1 MSSRSAI
8 TATDVVI
15 GLVIVAAI
23 VIAVVAVARMDTWGE
38 RVDGPTENVQDD
50 PLAIPEIDPALIK
63 YTRTGEIPVAMQ
75 QVRSLATDSDGR
87 IYVGGDATILVFDAD
102 GTQHGKIEL
111 DGEPN
116 CVAVGGNEHLHPGR
130 VYVGMKDRVAVY
142 DPQGKLTATWET
154 LGSQALLTSIATAE
168 EDVFVADAGN
178 RIVMRY
184 DTSGSLINRIG
195 EPDERRGIPG
205 FVITSSHFDLAVSPD
220 GLLRVVNPRALRIEA
235 YTFDGDLET
244 FWGKSSPEIDG
255 FFGCCNPVHFAV
267 SSEGH
272 FVTAEKGA
280 TRVKVYDGKGELVC
294 VVAGAEQFDI
304 LGSEAL
310 ADVAVDREGRVLV
323 LDPKARSVRIFSP
336 QEGK

>member
-23 VIAVVAVARMDTWGE
+23 AIAVVAVVRMDTWGE
-38 RVDGPTENVQDD
+38 RAGGPAENVQDD

-63 YTRTGEIPVAMQ
+63 YTRTGEISVAMQ
-75 QVRSLATDSDGR
+75 QVRSLATGSDGR
-87 IYVGGDATILVFDAD
+87 IFAGGDATILVFDAD
-102 GTQHGKIEL
+102 GTQQGKIEL

-116 CVAVGGNEHLHPGR
+116 CVAIGGDEHLHPGR
-130 VYVGMKDRVAVY
+130 VYVGMKDHVAVY
-142 DPQGKLTATWET
+142 DPQGELTAKWDT
-154 LGSQALLTSIATAE
+154 LGEQALLTSIALAE

-178 RIVMRY
+178 RVVMRY
-184 DTSGSLINRIG
+184 DTDGLLINRIG
-195 EPDERRGIPG
+195 EPDPRRGIPG
-205 FVITSSHFDLAVSPD
+205 FTITSSYFDLAVSPD

-267 SSEGH
+267 LPDGR

-280 TRVKVYDGKGELVC
+280 TRVKIYDSGGEFVC
-294 VVAGAEQFDI
+294 VVAGPEQFGI
-304 LGSEAL
+304 LASEVL
-310 ADVAVDREGRVLV
+310 ADVAVDRGGRVLV
-323 LDPKARSVRIFSP
+323 LDPKARSVKVFSP
-336 QEGK
+336 QQPE

>member
-15 GLVIVAAI
+15 GLVIVVAI
-23 VIAVVAVARMDTWGE
+23 VIAVVAVMRMDTFGE
-38 RVDGPTENVQDD
+38 RAGAPDEDVQDD
-50 PLAIPEIDPALIK
+50 RPAIPEIDPALIK
-63 YTRTGEIPVAMQ
+63 YTRTAEIPVAMQ
-75 QVRSLATDSDGR
+75 QVRSLATGPDGR

-102 GTQHGKIEL
+102 GTQQGKIEL

-142 DPQGKLTATWET
+142 DPQGELTATWDT
-154 LGSQALLTSIATAE
+154 LGRQALLTSITAAE

-178 RIVMRY
+178 RVVMRY
-184 DTSGSLINRIG
+184 DTDGSLINRIG
-195 EPDERRGIPG
+195 EPDQRRGIPG
-205 FVITSSHFDLAVSPD
+205 FVITSSYFDLAVSPD

-244 FWGKSSPEIDG
+244 FWGKSSPGIDG

-267 SSEGH
+267 LPDGR

-280 TRVKVYDGKGELVC
+280 TRVKIYDSGGTLVC
-294 VVAGAEQFDI
+294 VVAGPQEFDI
-304 LGSEAL
+304 LASEVL
-310 ADVAVDREGRVLV
+310 ADVAVDRGGRVLV

-336 QEGK
+336 QGGE